1 MLEITQLR
9 FGYPFGKPL
18 FDGLELSLQPGSL
31 AGLLGLNGAGKT
43 TLLKLICGLQRP
55 DKGSCRLRGRD
66 TSGRAL
72 AVLQD
77 LAFVSEDTDTPALTI
92 DGYVAWY
99 APFYPRFDHAQFRAN
114 LEILSMHQ
122 LTKRKLSSCSLG
134 EKRKCLLA
142 FALATN
148 TPLLLLDEP
157 MNGLDIPAKTALRR
171 LLAAAVHEERAIM
184 VSTHQVRELG
194 LLLDPVII
202 LDGGKTLL
210 NASIADL
217 SAKLS
222 FSYDPTPL
230 PPVPGSCLH
239 AEPCPG
245 GWQVV
250 RENHDGIESQP
261 DLETLFAAVLANP
274 VRFQELFPLPVS
286 AAR

>member
-1 MLEITQLR
+1 MLQVTQLQ
-9 FGYPFGKPL
+9 FGYPFRKPL
-18 FDGLELSLQPGSL
+18 FDGLDLSLPAGSL

-55 DKGSCRLRGRD
+55 GKGTCRLRGRD

-77 LAFVSEDTDTPALTI
+77 LAFVSEETDVPALTI

-99 APFYPRFDHAQFRAN
+99 APFYPRFDHAQFLTN
-114 LEILSMHQ
+114 LEVLSMHQ

-134 EKRKCLLA
+134 ERRKCLLA

-202 LDGGKTLL
+202 LDSGKTLL

-222 FSYDPTPL
+222 FGFEPERPALGD
-230 PPVPGSCLH
+230 CLH
-239 AEPCPG
+239 AEACPG

-250 RENHDGIESQP
+250 RENQVAMESQP
-261 DLETLFAAVLANP
+261 DLETLFSAVLANP
-274 VRFQELFPLPVS
+274 ARFQELFPLPVM